1 MGEFLTFS
9 KLNFLSV
16 KTQLLKPQKTCSV
29 PTLLGHN
36 FLKTVKKCSF

>member
-1 MGEFLTFS
+1 MGEFLTFSKNYTFS

-36 FLKTVKKCSF
+36 F